1 MFKTSQI
8 YRNNLNKNMKSLTTG
23 KYIHIKKLC
32 NDNHHLQML
41 AIDQRP
47 PIFNLIKSK
56 KKKYKFKDVVD
67 FKKQISLSLSQY
79 STAVLMD
86 PVYSIP
92 NLITTSKCSGLIIT
106 LEDHAFTEKGEG
118 RYSKNIKN
126 WTVEKIKKI
135 GGDAV
140 KVLAWYRPDADQ
152 KSVNHQKKYIET
164 IGKQCEKYDI
174 PFLLELLVYP
184 FKNEI
189 GYSKDYKEQLDKNQN
204 HIIDSVKEFSKAK
217 YKVDIF
223 KLESPVDSKYLENSK
238 FTKVTENAFKQLS
251 KATKNIPWVMLSS
264 GMSKKSFF
272 NCLKLAYKNGASG
285 YLAGR
290 TIWLDAFKDY
300 PNYQKIKK
308 NLNKESANY
317 VKKLNALTNNN
328 AQSLENYLKNK
339 LIQKNSINF
348 KNTYKGF

>member
-1 MFKTSQI
+1 MRS
-8 YRNNLNKNMKSLTTG
+8 NNIDKLV
-23 KYIHIKKLC
+23 HIKKLC
-32 NDNHHLQML
+32 NDQSHLQML

-47 PIFNLIKSK
+47 PIFNLIKEK
-56 KKKYKFKDVVD
+56 KKRYTYKDVVD
-67 FKKQISLSLSQY
+67 FKKNISLNLSQH
-79 STAVLMD
+79 STAILMD
-86 PVYSIP
+86 PVYSVP
-92 NLITTSKCSGLIIT
+92 NLIPSSKSKGLIIT
-106 LEDHAFTEKGEG
+106 LEDHDFIERGKG

-126 WTVEKIKKI
+126 WTVEKIKRI

-152 KSVNHQKKYIET
+152 KSIKHQKRYIET

-184 FKNEI
+184 FKNET

-204 HIIDSVKEFSKAK
+204 HVINSVKEFSKEK

-223 KLESPVDSKYLENSK
+223 KLESPVDSSQLQNSK
-238 FTKVTENAFKQLS
+238 FNKATKDAFKQLS
-251 KATKNIPWVMLSS
+251 KATRNIPWVMLSS
-264 GMSKKSFF
+264 GMSKKSFL

-300 PNYQKIKK
+300 PNYNKITAKLS
-308 NLNKESANY
+308 NESARY
-317 VKKLNALTNNN
+317 VKKLNELTNKN
-328 AQSLENYLKNK
+328 AQSLEKYLTEK
-339 LIQKNSINF
+339 LIQKNSSNF
-348 KNTYKGF
+348 KNIYKGF

>member
-1 MFKTSQI
+1 MRS
-8 YRNNLNKNMKSLTTG
+8 NNIG
-23 KYIHIKKLC
+23 KLIHIKKLC
-32 NDNHHLQML
+32 NDQGHLQML

-47 PIFNLIKSK
+47 PIFNLIKEK
-56 KKKYKFKDVVD
+56 KKAYTYKDVVD
-67 FKKQISLSLSQY
+67 FKKQISLNISQH
-79 STAVLMD
+79 STAILMD
-86 PVYSIP
+86 PVYSVPSLIP
-92 NLITTSKCSGLIIT
+92 SSKSKGLIIT
-106 LEDHAFTEKGEG
+106 LEDHNFIEKGKG

-126 WTVEKIKKI
+126 WTVEKIKRI

-152 KSVNHQKKYIET
+152 KSIKHQKKYIET
-164 IGKQCEKYDI
+164 IGKQCERYDI

-204 HIIDSVKEFSKAK
+204 HVIDSVKEFSKTK

-223 KLESPVDSKYLENSK
+223 KLESPVDSDKLQNGK
-238 FTKVTENAFKQLS
+238 FTKTTEDAFKQLS
-251 KATKNIPWVMLSS
+251 KVTRNIPWVMLSS
-264 GMSKKSFF
+264 GMSKESFL

-290 TIWLDAFKDY
+290 TIWLDAFRDY
-300 PNYQKIKK
+300 PNYKKITTK
-308 NLNKESANY
+308 LNKESLSY
-317 VKKLNALTNNN
+317 VKKLNELTKKNAL
-328 AQSLENYLKNK
+328 SLEKYLTQK
-339 LIQKNSINF
+339 LIQKNSSNF

>member
-1 MFKTSQI
+1 MQSHQ
-8 YRNNLNKNMKSLTTG
+8 TG
-23 KYIHIKKLC
+23 KYVHIRKLC
-32 NDNHHLQML
+32 NKNNHLEML

-47 PIFNLIKSK
+47 PIFNIIKNK
-56 KKKYKFKDVVD
+56 KKTYNFDEVVEI
-67 FKKQISLSLSQY
+67 KKQISLNLSQH
-79 STAVLMD
+79 SSAILMD

-92 NLITTSKCSGLIIT
+92 NLITTSKCNGLIIT
-106 LEDHAFTEKGEG
+106 LEDHAFTEKRKG

-140 KVLAWYRPDADQ
+140 KILAWYRPDADK
-152 KSVNHQKKYIET
+152 KSIQHQKKYIET
-164 IGKQCEKYDI
+164 IGKQCEKFDI

-189 GYSKDYKEQLDKNQN
+189 GYSKDYTKQQQKNQN
-204 HIIDSVKEFSKAK
+204 HVIESVREFAKKK

-223 KLESPVDSKYLENSK
+223 KLESPVDSNKLESDK
-238 FTKVTENAFKQLS
+238 FS
-251 KATKNIPWVMLSS
+251 KATLEAFRKLSQAANNIPWVMLSS

-290 TIWLDAFKDY
+290 TIWLEAFKNY
-300 PNYQKIKK
+300 PNYLKINK
-308 NLNKESANY
+308 NLNKEAANY
-317 VKKLNALTNNN
+317 VKKINTLTKNN
-328 AQSLENYLKNK
+328 AYSLEGYLKNK
-339 LIQKNSINF
+339 LIEKKSINF
-348 KNTYKGF
+348 KNNYTGF

>member
-1 MFKTSQI
+1 
-8 YRNNLNKNMKSLTTG
+8 
-23 KYIHIKKLC
+23 
-32 NDNHHLQML
+32 ML

-106 LEDHAFTEKGEG
+106 LEDHAFTEKGRG
-118 RYSKNIKN
+118 RYSKNINN

-140 KVLAWYRPDADQ
+140 KVLVWYRPDADQ
-152 KSVNHQKKYIET
+152 KSLKHQKKYIET
-164 IGKQCEKYDI
+164 IGKQCEKFDI

-204 HIIDSVKEFSKAK
+204 HVIDSVKEFSKTK

-223 KLESPVDSKYLENSK
+223 KLESPVDSNNLKSSK
-238 FTKVTENAFKQLS
+238 FTKATENAFKQLS
-251 KATKNIPWVMLSS
+251 KATRDIPWVMLSS
-264 GMSKKSFF
+264 GMSKQSFF

-308 NLNKESANY
+308 NLNKESVNY
-317 VKKLNALTNNN
+317 VKKLNLLTKNR
-328 AQSLENYLKNK
+328 AFSLENYLKNK
-339 LIQKNSINF
+339 LIQKKSINF

>member
-1 MFKTSQI
+1 M
-8 YRNNLNKNMKSLTTG
+8 RPKNIG
-23 KYIHIKKLC
+23 KLIHIKKLC
-32 NDNHHLQML
+32 NDQSHLQML

-47 PIFNLIKSK
+47 PIFNLIKEK
-56 KKKYKFKDVVD
+56 KKRYTYKDVVD
-67 FKKQISLSLSQY
+67 FKKHISLNLSKH
-79 STAVLMD
+79 STAILMD
-86 PVYSIP
+86 PVYSVPSLIP
-92 NLITTSKCSGLIIT
+92 SSKSKGLIIT
-106 LEDHAFTEKGEG
+106 LEDHDFIEKGKG
-118 RYSKNIKN
+118 RFSKNIKN
-126 WTVEKIKKI
+126 WSVEKIKKI

-152 KSVNHQKKYIET
+152 KSINHQKKYIET

-204 HIIDSVKEFSKAK
+204 HVIDSVREFSKPK

-223 KLESPVDSKYLENSK
+223 KLESPVDSSKLEDSK
-238 FTKVTENAFKQLS
+238 CT
-251 KATKNIPWVMLSS
+251 KATQDAFRKISLATKDIPWVMLSS
-264 GMSKKSFF
+264 GMSKNSFY

-300 PNYQKIKK
+300 PNYKKITH
-308 NLNKESANY
+308 NLSKESANY
-317 VKKLNALTNNN
+317 IKKLNALTKKN
-328 AQSLENYLKNK
+328 AQSLEKYLANK
-339 LIQKNSINF
+339 LIQKKSINF
-348 KNTYKGF
+348 KNIYKGF

>member
-1 MFKTSQI
+1 
-8 YRNNLNKNMKSLTTG
+8 
-23 KYIHIKKLC
+23 
-32 NDNHHLQML
+32 
-41 AIDQRP
+41 
-47 PIFNLIKSK
+47 
-56 KKKYKFKDVVD
+56 
-67 FKKQISLSLSQY
+67 
-79 STAVLMD
+79 MD
-86 PVYSIP
+86 PVYSVPSLIP
-92 NLITTSKCSGLIIT
+92 SSKSKGLIIT
-106 LEDHAFTEKGEG
+106 LEDHNFIEKGKG

-126 WTVEKIKKI
+126 WTVEKIKRI

-152 KSVNHQKKYIET
+152 KSIKHQKKYIET

-204 HIIDSVKEFSKAK
+204 HVINSVKEFSKAK

-223 KLESPVDSKYLENSK
+223 KLESPVDSSQLQNSK
-238 FTKVTENAFKQLS
+238 FTKTTEDAFKQLS
-251 KATKNIPWVMLSS
+251 KATRNIPWVMLSS
-264 GMSKKSFF
+264 GMSKKSFL

-300 PNYQKIKK
+300 PNYKKITTK
-308 NLNKESANY
+308 LNRESVSY
-317 VKKLNALTNNN
+317 VKKLNELTKKN
-328 AQSLENYLKNK
+328 AQSLEKYLTQK
-339 LIQKNSINF
+339 LVQKNSLNF
-348 KNTYKGF
+348 KNIYKGF

>member
-1 MFKTSQI
+1 MRS
-8 YRNNLNKNMKSLTTG
+8 NNIG
-23 KYIHIKKLC
+23 KLVHIKKLC
-32 NDNHHLQML
+32 NDQSHLQML

-47 PIFNLIKSK
+47 PIFNLIKERK
-56 KKKYKFKDVVD
+56 KRYTYKDVVD
-67 FKKQISLSLSQY
+67 FKKNISLNLSQH
-79 STAVLMD
+79 STAILMD
-86 PVYSIP
+86 PVYSVP
-92 NLITTSKCSGLIIT
+92 NLIPSSKSKGLIIT
-106 LEDHAFTEKGEG
+106 LEDHDFIERGRG

-126 WTVEKIKKI
+126 WTVEKIKRI

-152 KSVNHQKKYIET
+152 KSMKHQKKYIET

-184 FKNEI
+184 FKNET

-204 HIIDSVKEFSKAK
+204 HVINSVKEFSKDK

-223 KLESPVDSKYLENSK
+223 KLESPVDSSQLLNSK
-238 FTKVTENAFKQLS
+238 FNKATEDAFEQLS
-251 KATKNIPWVMLSS
+251 KATRNIPWVMLSS
-264 GMSKKSFF
+264 GMNKKSFL

-300 PNYQKIKK
+300 PNYKKITAKLG
-308 NLNKESANY
+308 NESVRY
-317 VKKLNALTNNN
+317 VKKLNELTNKN
-328 AQSLENYLKNK
+328 AQSLEKYLTEK
-339 LIQKNSINF
+339 LIQKNSSNF
-348 KNTYKGF
+348 KNIYKGF

>member
-1 MFKTSQI
+1 MRS
-8 YRNNLNKNMKSLTTG
+8 NNIG
-23 KYIHIKKLC
+23 KLIHIKKLC
-32 NDNHHLQML
+32 NDQGHLQML

-47 PIFNLIKSK
+47 PIFNLIREK
-56 KKKYKFKDVVD
+56 KKAYTYKDVVD
-67 FKKQISLSLSQY
+67 FKKQISLNLSQH
-79 STAVLMD
+79 STAILMD
-86 PVYSIP
+86 PVYSVPSLIP
-92 NLITTSKCSGLIIT
+92 SSKSKGLIVT
-106 LEDHAFTEKGEG
+106 LEDHNFIEKGKG

-126 WTVEKIKKI
+126 WTVEKIKRI

-152 KSVNHQKKYIET
+152 KSIKHQKKYIET
-164 IGKQCEKYDI
+164 IGKQCERYDI

-204 HIIDSVKEFSKAK
+204 HVIDSVKEFSKTK

-223 KLESPVDSKYLENSK
+223 KLESPVDSDKLQNGK
-238 FTKVTENAFKQLS
+238 FTKTTEDAFKQLS
-251 KATKNIPWVMLSS
+251 KVTGNIPWVMLSS
-264 GMSKKSFF
+264 GMSKRSFL

-290 TIWLDAFKDY
+290 TIWLDAFRDY
-300 PNYQKIKK
+300 PNYKKITIK
-308 NLNKESANY
+308 LNKESVSY
-317 VKKLNALTNNN
+317 VKKLNELTKKNAL
-328 AQSLENYLKNK
+328 SLEKYLTQK
-339 LIQKNSINF
+339 LIQKNSSNF

>member
-1 MFKTSQI
+1 
-8 YRNNLNKNMKSLTTG
+8 MKSNNIG
-23 KYIHIKKLC
+23 KLIHIKKLC
-32 NDNHHLQML
+32 NDQSHLQML

-47 PIFNLIKSK
+47 PIFNLIKKK
-56 KKKYKFKDVVD
+56 KKKYTYTDVVD
-67 FKKQISLSLSQY
+67 FKKNISLNLSQH
-79 STAVLMD
+79 STAILMD
-86 PVYSIP
+86 PVYSVP
-92 NLITTSKCSGLIIT
+92 NLIPSSKSKGLIIT
-106 LEDHAFTEKGEG
+106 LEDHDFIEKGKG

-126 WTVEKIKKI
+126 WTVEKIKRI

-152 KSVNHQKKYIET
+152 KSIKHQKKYIEI

-204 HIIDSVKEFSKAK
+204 HVINSVKEFSKAK

-223 KLESPVDSKYLENSK
+223 KLESPVDSSQLQNSK
-238 FTKVTENAFKQLS
+238 FTKATEDAFKQLS
-251 KATKNIPWVMLSS
+251 KATRNIPWVMLSS
-264 GMSKKSFF
+264 GMSKKSFL

-300 PNYQKIKK
+300 PNYIKITAKLS
-308 NLNKESANY
+308 NESARY
-317 VKKLNALTNNN
+317 VKKLNELTNKN
-328 AQSLENYLKNK
+328 AQSLEKYLTEK
-339 LIQKNSINF
+339 LIQKNSSNF
-348 KNTYKGF
+348 KNIYKGF

>member
-1 MFKTSQI
+1 MRS
-8 YRNNLNKNMKSLTTG
+8 NNIG
-23 KYIHIKKLC
+23 KLIHIKKLC
-32 NDNHHLQML
+32 NDQGHLQML

-47 PIFNLIKSK
+47 PIFNLIREK
-56 KKKYKFKDVVD
+56 KKAYTYKDVVD
-67 FKKQISLSLSQY
+67 FKKKISLNLSQH
-79 STAVLMD
+79 STAILMD
-86 PVYSIP
+86 PVYSVPSLIP
-92 NLITTSKCSGLIIT
+92 SSKSKGLIVT
-106 LEDHAFTEKGEG
+106 LEDHNFIEKGKG

-126 WTVEKIKKI
+126 WTVEKIKRI

-152 KSVNHQKKYIET
+152 KSIKHQKKYIET
-164 IGKQCEKYDI
+164 IGKQCERYDI

-204 HIIDSVKEFSKAK
+204 HVIDSVKEFSKAK

-223 KLESPVDSKYLENSK
+223 KLESPVDSDKLQNGK
-238 FTKVTENAFKQLS
+238 FTKTTEDAFKQLS
-251 KATKNIPWVMLSS
+251 KVTRNIPWVMLSS
-264 GMSKKSFF
+264 GMSKESFL

-290 TIWLDAFKDY
+290 TIWLDAFRDY
-300 PNYQKIKK
+300 PNYKKITTK
-308 NLNKESANY
+308 LNKESVSY
-317 VKKLNALTNNN
+317 VKKLNELTKKNAL
-328 AQSLENYLKNK
+328 SLEKYLTQK
-339 LIQKNSINF
+339 LIQKNSSNF

>member
-1 MFKTSQI
+1 MRS
-8 YRNNLNKNMKSLTTG
+8 NNIG
-23 KYIHIKKLC
+23 KLIHIKKLC
-32 NDNHHLQML
+32 NDQGHLQML

-47 PIFNLIKSK
+47 PIFNLIREK
-56 KKKYKFKDVVD
+56 KKAYTYKDVVD
-67 FKKQISLSLSQY
+67 FKKQISLNLSQH
-79 STAVLMD
+79 STAILMD
-86 PVYSIP
+86 PVYSVP
-92 NLITTSKCSGLIIT
+92 NLIPSSKSKGLIVT
-106 LEDHAFTEKGEG
+106 LEDHNFIEKGKG

-126 WTVEKIKKI
+126 WTVEKIKRI

-152 KSVNHQKKYIET
+152 KSIKHQKKYIET
-164 IGKQCEKYDI
+164 IGKQCERYDI

-204 HIIDSVKEFSKAK
+204 HVIDSVKEFSKTK

-223 KLESPVDSKYLENSK
+223 KLESPVDSDKLQNGK
-238 FTKVTENAFKQLS
+238 FTKTTEDAFKQLS
-251 KATKNIPWVMLSS
+251 KVTRNIPWVMLSS
-264 GMSKKSFF
+264 GMSKESFL

-290 TIWLDAFKDY
+290 TIWLDAFRDY
-300 PNYQKIKK
+300 PNYKKITIK
-308 NLNKESANY
+308 LNKESVSY
-317 VKKLNALTNNN
+317 VKKLNELTKKNAL
-328 AQSLENYLKNK
+328 SLEKYLTQK
-339 LIQKNSINF
+339 LIQKNSSNF